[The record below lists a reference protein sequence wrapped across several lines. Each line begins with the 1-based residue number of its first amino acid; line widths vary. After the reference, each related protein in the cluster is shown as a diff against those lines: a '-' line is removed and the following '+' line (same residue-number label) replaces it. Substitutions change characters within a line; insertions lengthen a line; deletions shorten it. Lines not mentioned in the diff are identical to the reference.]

1 MRAKVPSEISVLQKI
16 ATAVVRERDVR
27 KLLNEVIEILES
39 TIGMKRGTI
48 TLLEGDELRIE
59 ASTRGLNSEER
70 ALGRYHIGEGITG
83 LVAKT
88 GRAEVVCDVRRD
100 RRFLNRTKSRTI
112 NEALSFVCVPLL
124 HRGQI
129 IGTMS
134 ADREMTGDTGS
145 LARDVELLEIIA
157 NLVAEAAFVCRAE
170 DAEQVALVQENQR
183 LRDELAQSR
192 AAGKCV

>member
-88 GRAEVVCDVRRD
+88 GRAEIVMDVRKD
-100 RRFLNRTKSRTI
+100 HRFLNRTKSRRI
-112 NEALSFVCVPLL
+112 DEQLSFVCVPLI
-124 HRGQI
+124 HQGQV
-129 IGTMS
+129 IGTLS
-134 ADREMTGDTGS
+134 VDREMTGDTGA
-145 LARDVELLEIIA
+145 LGRDVASIWRISLHL
-157 NLVAEAAFVCRAE
+157 AA
-170 DAEQVALVQENQR
+170 
-183 LRDELAQSR
+183 LRS
-192 AAGKCV
+192 KKS